1 MATPTE
7 RDGKAVCSSAVDL
20 LLHPELLS
28 HDFLQLILREK
39 HVSTGERE
47 TRDRLTELYLRHV
60 IPLPQRTLPDS
71 RWGKRMEAIRGQRAA
86 AGHTSHS
93 SRNDHNRKRPPI
105 VFDGSSSHSGPLKV
119 KKTEGTSLST
129 GTIDRLKP
137 PPASNLF
144 NPVCKLSG
152 NTPSSSIHCTP
163 DTANLQR
170 EANKKNAS
178 IHSSKQKTSL
188 KNALLMLHL
197 PSLQGSLT
205 SPEVKKKIQHVTWP

>member
-170 EANKKNAS
+170 EANNS
-178 IHSSKQKTSL
+178 
-188 KNALLMLHL
+188 
-197 PSLQGSLT
+197 GSLT